1 MKAKYLLILTALP
14 LLATAAEPSGL
25 EAPPESIKQWY
36 KPANKR
42 QVWLHTMFNLRRS
55 QQAIEEYAGAG
66 DGERVRKWVAEFA
79 QSYRQIPEMVPE
91 WAVEADLDAL
101 GGLEQAAS
109 AGDLP
114 AVKSALAKLGR
125 SCDSCH
131 LDNQAVTA
139 LLMRGP
145 DFGLLQVQGRPFRKA
160 MEGLSTQVN
169 RIKIGAEDGRWEPAV
184 AAAAALRQQLNDLGA
199 TCDQCHQDAY
209 PKERILGAAIQEKL
223 TELDTALTKA
233 DKEGTGKLLGHLGFN
248 VCSRCH
254 GVHRTLTDLREE
266 FLP

>member
-1 MKAKYLLILTALP
+1 MKTKILLILAALP
-14 LLATAAEPSGL
+14 LLATAAGPSGL

-66 DGERVRKWVAEFA
+66 EGELVKRWVAEYA
-79 QSYRQIPEMVPE
+79 KSYRQIPEMVPE
-91 WAVEADLDAL
+91 WGVEADLDAL

-109 AGDLP
+109 AGDLA
-114 AVKSALAKLGR
+114 AVKSALGKLGR

-131 LDNQAVTA
+131 LDHQAVTA

-145 DFGLLQVQGRPFRKA
+145 DFSPLQVQGQPFRKA

-169 RIKIGAEDGRWEPAV
+169 RIKIGAEDGRWEPAKT
-184 AAAAALRQQLNDLGA
+184 AASALKQQLLDLGA
-199 TCDQCHQDAY
+199 TCDQCHPDAY

-223 TELDTALTKA
+223 AELDTALTKA
-233 DKEGTGKLLGHLGFN
+233 DKEETGKLLGHLGYN

-254 GVHRTLTDLREE
+254 GVHRTLSDLRESL
-266 FLP
+266 LP